1 MKLYIYTLRDKKL
14 QSYEPPVFKDDE
26 PARTTEKTARGLKLI
41 GEADKGRARDMSLY
55 YLGLFDD
62 QTGKFEL
69 LEHEEKLLDYED
81 YIQSEVRS

>member
-1 MKLYIYTLRDKKL
+1 MKLYIYTIRDKKL
-14 QSYEPPVFKDDE
+14 QSFEPPVFKDDDPE
-26 PARTTEKTARGLKLI
+26 RCAEKSARGLRLI
-41 GEADKGRARDMSLY
+41 EDAAKSRARDMSLY
-55 YLGLFDD
+55 YLGQFDD